1 MTPKISVIIPNYN
14 HGLYLAQRIRSVLGQ
29 TEKNLE
35 IIVLDDCSTDNSR
48 EVIARFARQ
57 DARIRVTLN
66 EQNSGNTFA
75 QWNKGLAQATGE
87 YVWIAESDDFA
98 DPRFLETLSSVLEKN
113 PSVGLAYCNSWH
125 VDESGRRV
133 VVHTETGAEFKIEN
147 WQRGFTAAGQGFIE
161 EYLCNG
167 NVIPNA
173 SAVLLR
179 RSITEEVGPA
189 ETNFKLAG
197 DWIYWI
203 RVLARCDVAF
213 VARPLNFFRRHA
225 CNVRSTTKPLT
236 VLLEG
241 AKMIKRLRRH
251 VSLGPCFEEHRARQV
266 VRDCF
271 HAVLY
276 DNMRIAKVRKVLA
289 VLRKALPN
297 YRSVCLKEI
306 MRILLANRFSG
317 LRQVLGDGILY
328 RLFRG
333 KQKPALL

>member
-14 HGLYLAQRIRSVLGQ
+14 HGQYLSQRIQSVLGQ
-29 TEKNLE
+29 TEQNLE

-48 EVIARFARQ
+48 EVIARFAQQ
-57 DARIRVTLN
+57 DARIRVILN

-98 DPRFLETLSSVLEKN
+98 DPRLLETLSAALEQN
-113 PSVGLAYCNSWH
+113 PSVGLAYCDSWH

-133 VVHTETGAEFKIEN
+133 VVHTNTGTEFQVEN
-147 WQRGFTAAGQGFIE
+147 WRHSFTAAGHAFIE
-161 EYLCNG
+161 EHLCNG

-179 RSITEEVGPA
+179 RNITEEVGPA

-197 DWIYWI
+197 DWVYWI

-213 VARPLNFFRRHA
+213 IAKPLNFFRRHA
-225 CNVRSTTKPLT
+225 SNVRSRTKPVT

-241 AKMIKRLRRH
+241 ARMIKQLRRH
-251 VSLGPCFEEHRARQV
+251 VSLGPRFEEHRAQQI

-289 VLRKALPN
+289 VLREALPN
-297 YRSVCLKEI
+297 YRSVCLKE
-306 MRILLANRFSG
+306 MMHILLANRLSG
-317 LRQVLGDGILY
+317 LRQILGDGILY
-328 RLFRG
+328 KVLRG
-333 KQKPALL
+333 KPKPALS